1 LRPNFKSSEQPPHSK
16 PSLDEVAELDDEN
29 ANMGDGDDEKN
40 GIDSEGVD
48 ELIGDFKRTR
58 ERIAADEPEGGL
70 LSQPHSV
77 SSPLE
82 QALAILCM
90 TEAEVSA

>member
-1 LRPNFKSSEQPPHSK
+1 MRPNFKSSEQPPHSK
-16 PSLDEVAELDDEN
+16 PSVDDAEELDEEK

-40 GIDSEGVD
+40 GIDREGV

-58 ERIAADEPEGGL
+58 ERIAADEAEGGL

-82 QALAILCM
+82 HALAIPCM
-90 TEAEVSA
+90 TEADVSA